1 MYPAEKLKIR
11 KLLRLAPNQ
20 MYSAYDLKVINVLDL
35 MQTGNYYNRL
45 YRNNKSGE
53 IAEIIRLDPSTV
65 TVLKVKGK
73 NAIFYEVQTMDAA
86 GSYKKEI
93 LSFDDV
99 EHVKIMSSDGM
110 IGRSPIMTCLDAFG
124 FMLATQDFGSEFMAN
139 GAHMSGILSSDMPI
153 NDTQQ
158 KQILSWWNERN
169 KAQRGGTAVLGS
181 GYKYSRISATPVE
194 ADLINI
200 LRLTDQ
206 QVNQI
211 FRIPAHLNG
220 DLSRSTNNNIEQQ
233 TRDFATHTLRPICKA
248 IENEKNIKYWRTEEN
263 QARYHTEFI
272 FEALLRADHAARAQ
286 FYNTMITLGVFTID
300 EVRALE
306 GYNFLPDGVG
316 SKARVQMNMV
326 SLDIADQVAT
336 HNQSTTTK
344 STPNASK

>member
-1 MYPAEKLKIR
+1 MYPASNLKIR

-35 MQTGNYYNRL
+35 MQTGNYFNRV
-45 YRNNKSGE
+45 YRKNGE
-53 IAEIIRLDPSTV
+53 INEIIRLDPSTV

-73 NAIFYEVQTMDAA
+73 NAILYEVRSKDIA
-86 GSYKKEI
+86 GVNKTQI
-93 LSFDDV
+93 LQFDDI
-99 EHVKIMSSDGM
+99 EHVKIMSSDGI
-110 IGRSPIMTCLDAFG
+110 IGRSPIMTCIDAFG
-124 FMLATQDFGSEFMAN
+124 FMLATQEYGSDFMAN
-139 GAHMSGILSSDMPI
+139 GAHLSGILSSDLPI
-153 NDTQQ
+153 NETQQ
-158 KQILSWWNERN
+158 KQILSWWNDRT

-194 ADLINI
+194 ADLINM

-248 IENEKNIKYWRTEEN
+248 IENEKNIKYWRTDEN

-286 FYNTMITLGVFTID
+286 FYNTMITLGVLTID
-300 EVRALE
+300 EVRGLE
-306 GYNFLPDGVG
+306 GYNFLPDGIG
-316 SKARVQMNMV
+316 SKPRVQMNMV

-336 HNQSTTTK
+336 SNQSPSK
-344 STPNASK
+344 NTPNASK